1 MKQIRCFM
9 IGHRDTPAEI
19 YSHLQYEV
27 ERHITQFGVTEFI
40 VGHYGNFDCLAAKAI
55 RAAKQKYPHII
66 LSLLLPYH
74 PCESFVEDQNNFDT
88 LFYPEGMETV
98 PRRYAIPTANR
109 YAIQY
114 ADYLIA
120 FVQHPA
126 SNSEKL
132 VRYAHSLE
140 KKGVL
145 KITMLMYTDPKSI

>member
-1 MKQIRCFM
+1 
-9 IGHRDTPAEI
+9 
-19 YSHLQYEV
+19 
-27 ERHITQFGVTEFI
+27 
-40 VGHYGNFDCLAAKAI
+40 
-55 RAAKQKYPHII
+55 
-66 LSLLLPYH
+66 
-74 PCESFVEDQNNFDT
+74 
-88 LFYPEGMETV
+88 METV

-126 SNSEKL
+126 SNSKKL